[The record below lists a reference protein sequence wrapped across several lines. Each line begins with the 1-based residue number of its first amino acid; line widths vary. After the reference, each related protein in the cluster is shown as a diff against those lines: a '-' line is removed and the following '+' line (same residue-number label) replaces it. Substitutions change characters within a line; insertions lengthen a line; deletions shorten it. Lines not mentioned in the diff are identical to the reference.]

1 MHLYRIE
8 KNVAEVSLLYACR
21 KKGTKKRGRGREE
34 GEGRKVRE
42 EERQR
47 GLDVCIFLLSMADLY
62 IHTYLQDR

>member
-1 MHLYRIE
+1 MHIE
-8 KNVAEVSLLYACR
+8 KREQR
-21 KKGTKKRGRGREE
+21 KGE
-34 GEGRKVRE
+34 GEGGKVRE